1 MSAIF
6 RPAEGNRASYY
17 DVRYKEKDTGKW
29 KHAKFATNMYGKYTK
44 EIAEYAVTNG
54 VEGKFKTRI
63 TDQKLAFLESG
74 EEVAYLSNKE
84 LYITNATILD
94 TMNIGTITIVPSK
107 KDGSKCGIMFL
118 WKG

>member
-6 RPAEGNRASYY
+6 RPAESNRASYY

-54 VEGKFKTRI
+54 VRLNNWF
-63 TDQKLAFLESG
+63 
-74 EEVAYLSNKE
+74 EEKEEWIINCISNHDSSFVW
-84 LYITNATILD
+84 ATHIS
-94 TMNIGTITIVPSK
+94 NCYP
-107 KDGSKCGIMFL
+107 
-118 WKG
+118 